1 MPTGIATAGA
11 PSIASSCG
19 RECGYSTSVA
29 DLGRLLC
36 RLRRRSAQTV
46 EVLGVD
52 LAEKLLA
59 LARAKAQHRG
69 LTNIEFRTGDMLDLG
84 LPEAGFDAVICV
96 FGIFF
101 VPDIPAAVRELWRF
115 VAPGGALA
123 ITTWGPRFVEPMGT
137 AFWNAVR
144 EEQPDLDRGFNPWDR
159 ITEPQALS
167 ALFTDAGLPAP
178 QRDPGVRLPAPPL
191 AGGLVDDRARHGFS
205 RHGGCPRPG
214 GSPRTRPPG
223 QPRLHPRRECPG
235 RRNQRDL
242 RHLTPRAARPSRGNP
257 ACALRR
263 PGRYDILAASV
274 PATPPPTT
282 VTFAAG
288 VPGTPPSS
296 RPPPPAGVHD

>member
-1 MPTGIATAGA
+1 VATPTDAKARAAATYNAASDHYDDPANAYWDRYGRRTVDRLVLRPGMRVLDVCCGSGA
-11 PSIASSCG
+11 SGLPAA
-19 RECGYSTSVA
+19 EAVA
-29 DLGRLLC
+29 PDG
-36 RLRRRSAQTV
+36 Q
-46 EVLGVD
+46 VLGVD

-59 LARAKAQHRG
+59 LARAKAQQRG

-84 LPEAGFDAVICV
+84 LPEAGFDAVVCV

-144 EEQPDLDRGFNPWDR
+144 DEQPDLYRGFNPWDR

-167 ALFTDAGLPAP
+167 ALFADAGLACP

-191 AGGLVDDRARHGFS
+191 AGGLVDNRARHGFS

-214 GSPRTRPPG
+214 GSPTRPPG

-235 RRNQRDL
+235 SRNQRDL
-242 RHLTPRAARPSRGNP
+242 RHPHQGPLTVSR
-257 ACALRR
+257 
-263 PGRYDILAASV
+263 
-274 PATPPPTT
+274 
-282 VTFAAG
+282 
-288 VPGTPPSS
+288 
-296 RPPPPAGVHD
+296 